1 MRKVLL
7 TTTALVAFGGAS
19 VASAMDIS
27 GSYAFDYRD
36 NSNSGASADAA
47 NVSGNSFG
55 SDSLISFSGS
65 STADSGLTF
74 GAKMTLN
81 GSGGIED
88 QGMYISGDFGYF
100 MGGQTDGVVDG
111 MDGFMLGSALV
122 EVGNGTVNGS
132 GAGVTGSSGV
142 GLKTS
147 AMVADNPGTGKVGYR
162 SPEVSG
168 FQVGVSYEDA
178 GSGAAANNDNT
189 AWIVTYDLG
198 VAKLGYAQSK
208 TGNASNTGADVTN
221 TNYGLGMTLA
231 GVTFGGSVGT
241 AKTAGAAGTA
251 DTSKIDTT
259 DVGLSYSVNDATGI
273 YVAMLSSEEKTGDNA
288 GDKMEGNTYGL
299 TYSVAP
305 GVGLLVEYAD
315 TDYTDATSGGTNTDG
330 RTSTSISLSVS
341 F

>member
-65 STADSGLTF
+65 STSDSGLTF

-81 GSGGIED
+81 GSGNIED

-100 MGGQTDGVVDG
+100 MAGQTDGVVDG
-111 MDGFMLGSALV
+111 MDGFMLGTALV
-122 EVGNGTVNGS
+122 EVGNDTANNT
-132 GAGVTGSSGV
+132 ALT
-142 GLKTS
+142 T

-221 TNYGLGMTLA
+221 SNYGLGMTLA

-241 AKTAGAAGTA
+241 QKTAGAGGAA

-273 YVAMLSSEEKTGDNA
+273 YVAMLSSEEKTGTNA
-288 GDKMEGNTYGL
+288 GDKTEGNTYGL

>member
-36 NSNSGASADAA
+36 ASNKGASADAA
-47 NVSGNSFG
+47 NVSGNSFS

-81 GSGGIED
+81 GSGSIED
-88 QGMYISGDFGYF
+88 QGLYISGDFGYF
-100 MGGQTDGVVDG
+100 MAGQTDGVVDG

-122 EVGNGTVNGS
+122 EQGNSTTNGTMF
-132 GAGVTGSSGV
+132 AT
-142 GLKTS
+142 T
-147 AMVADNPGTGKVGYR
+147 AMVTDNPGTGKVGYR

-178 GSGAAANNDNT
+178 GSTATDNDDNT

-208 TGNASNTGADVTN
+208 TGNASNTGADVT
-221 TNYGLGMTLA
+221 TSNYGLGMTLA

-241 AKTAGAAGTA
+241 AKTAGAGGAA

-273 YVAMLSSEEKTGDNA
+273 YVAMLSSEEKTGTNA
-288 GDKMEGNTYGL
+288 GDKLDGNTYGL

-315 TDYTDATSGGTNTDG
+315 TDYTDATSGGTNTDS
-330 RTSTSISLSVS
+330 RSATAITLSVS

>member
-65 STADSGLTF
+65 ATADSGLTF

-100 MGGQTDGVVDG
+100 MAGQTDGVVDG

-122 EVGNGTVNGS
+122 EVGNGTAKGS
-132 GAGVTGSSGV
+132 GTGGAG
-142 GLKTS
+142 LATS

-178 GSGAAANNDNT
+178 GSAADANNDNT

-208 TGNASNTGADVTN
+208 TGNADNTGADVTKS
-221 TNYGLGMTLA
+221 NYGLGMTLA

-241 AKTAGAAGTA
+241 AKTAGAAGAA

-273 YVAMLSSEEKTGDNA
+273 YVAMLSSEEKTGTNA
-288 GDKMEGNTYGL
+288 GDKTEGNTYGL